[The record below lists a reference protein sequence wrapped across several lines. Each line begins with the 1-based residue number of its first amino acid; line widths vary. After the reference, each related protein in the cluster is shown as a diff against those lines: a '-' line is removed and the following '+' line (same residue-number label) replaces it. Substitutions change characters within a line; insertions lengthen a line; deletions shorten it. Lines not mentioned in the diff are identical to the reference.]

1 MNTAMEGGRAL
12 RLKNDPPFRVRFS
25 NRRTGFLSNFEMISR
40 EINDRPVQ
48 NKKSTATL
56 KELMRN
62 IPNEGARANAI
73 WNTR

>member
-1 MNTAMEGGRAL
+1 M
-12 RLKNDPPFRVRFS
+12 RLNNEPPFRVGFS
-25 NRRTGFLSNFEMISR
+25 NRPTGLRSNFEMISR

-48 NKKSTATL
+48 NKKSTAIL
-56 KELMRN
+56 KELTRN